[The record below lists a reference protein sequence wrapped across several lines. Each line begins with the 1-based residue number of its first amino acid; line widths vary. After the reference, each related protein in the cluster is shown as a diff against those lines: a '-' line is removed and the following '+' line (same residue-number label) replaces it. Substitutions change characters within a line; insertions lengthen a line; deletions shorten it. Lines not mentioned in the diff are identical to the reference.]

1 MPLSTTLASSSIFNA
16 FLSDKKVDALLHGHS
31 YTANPIG
38 CSVALE
44 SIKMVERHLAAGGF
58 DTQREAWGV
67 SDLGEVGRWSFWSAD
82 FIKRVSEHHSVKGSM
97 AMGTVLAIELEDT
110 NADYGSLVGRDFLE
124 GLKKETVK
132 LAGGE
137 EFQIHSRPLG
147 NVIYVMTS
155 LFTKPE
161 VVKAMEEVI
170 ERRIQTLGSTS
181 ELV

>member
-1 MPLSTTLASSSIFNA
+1 MSTTLASASIFNA

-58 DTQREAWGV
+58 EQEKEAWKV
-67 SDLGEVGRWSFWSAD
+67 SHLGEEGRWSFWSAD
-82 FIKRVSEHHSVKGSM
+82 FIERVSNYKTVKGSM

-110 NADYGSLVGRDFLE
+110 NADYGSLVGRDFLDA
-124 GLKKETVK
+124 LKKETVSV
-132 LAGGE
+132 AGGE

-147 NVIYVMTS
+147 NVIYIMTS
-155 LFTKPE
+155 LFTKPA
-161 VVKAMEEVI
+161 VVRAMEEVV
-170 ERRIQTLGSTS
+170 EKRIKVAEGVSG
-181 ELV
+181 